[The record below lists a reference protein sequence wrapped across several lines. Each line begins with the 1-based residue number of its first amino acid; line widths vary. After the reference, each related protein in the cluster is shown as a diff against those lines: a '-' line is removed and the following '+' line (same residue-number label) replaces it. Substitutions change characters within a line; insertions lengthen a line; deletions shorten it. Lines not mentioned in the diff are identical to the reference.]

1 MLYQE
6 RKARSRHLCEH
17 CMTSPVGETQGD
29 ACTFLWIIV
38 NLCLKLL
45 VLCLFPPS
53 SFPSLPAPLCPVL
66 GSGLWSLCNVLKKK
80 SFVRKSSIT
89 AVIATL
95 IEHTSSATWCSKCL
109 SRINRIFAK
118 TLWGG
123 CYHCTG
129 EKTESHRDVSVLYA
143 QGHMLDKYWSH
154 QSRALPLGLYGLWT
168 ENSLFSFL
176 LFSKGWGN
184 NPKQNITFL
193 DRSKWYEIHISM
205 DQVGLEPSHT
215 YSFIT
220 VFGSFCA
227 TAAESRHL
235 QQSS

>member
-1 MLYQE
+1 M
-6 RKARSRHLCEH
+6 
-17 CMTSPVGETQGD
+17 
-29 ACTFLWIIV
+29 
-38 NLCLKLL
+38 
-45 VLCLFPPS
+45 
-53 SFPSLPAPLCPVL
+53 
-66 GSGLWSLCNVLKKK
+66 
-80 SFVRKSSIT
+80 
-89 AVIATL
+89 IATL

-129 EKTESHRDVSVLYA
+129 DKTESHRDVSVL
-143 QGHMLDKYWSH
+143 LSKVTC
-154 QSRALPLGLYGLWT
+154 LINIEVIKLGPFPWVCMVCELRIVF
-168 ENSLFSFL
+168 FSFL

-215 YSFIT
+215 YSFI
-220 VFGSFCA
+220 FGSFCA